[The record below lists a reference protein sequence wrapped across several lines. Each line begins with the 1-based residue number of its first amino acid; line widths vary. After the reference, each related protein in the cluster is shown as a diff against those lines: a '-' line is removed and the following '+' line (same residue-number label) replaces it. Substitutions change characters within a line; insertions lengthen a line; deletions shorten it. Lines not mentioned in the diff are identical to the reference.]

1 MYFADWDALKAHCPV
16 SGGPWD
22 KEILYEYLVYCCNI
36 KFSEHLDCFFDH
48 YRKDEAL
55 AGLLFDFLLDDYY
68 DGSDS
73 QMGAA
78 HQISRMDRE
87 VLRKYK
93 DRLLEAQKNEVLWKR
108 PFFREDSDLEWL

>member
-16 SGGPWD
+16 SGGTWD

-55 AGLLFDFLLDDYY
+55 AG
-68 DGSDS
+68 
-73 QMGAA
+73 
-78 HQISRMDRE
+78 
-87 VLRKYK
+87 
-93 DRLLEAQKNEVLWKR
+93 
-108 PFFREDSDLEWL
+108 